1 MNTNSEIK
9 FQISPINDDY
19 DPNDDRWLD
28 QVNELVYDLQ
38 KEVGDVHQESTAVEG
53 KKGAVAALI
62 LALGSAGAIKAAVDM
77 FKTWLDRDQSRELII
92 TVERNG
98 EIETFRVSGNRMDK
112 EDMRLF
118 MEAALK
124 S

>member
-1 MNTNSEIK
+1 MNTSSEIQ

-53 KKGAVAALI
+53 QKGAVAALI

-92 TVERNG
+92 TVKRNG
-98 EIETFRVSGNRMDK
+98 KTETFKVTGNRMDK
-112 EDMRLF
+112 EDMRSF

>member
-1 MNTNSEIK
+1 MNTNAEIQL
-9 FQISPINDDY
+9 QISPINDDY

-38 KEVGDVHQESTAVEG
+38 KEVGDVHQESTAVQG
-53 KKGAVAALI
+53 QKGAVTAMM
-62 LALGSAGAIKAAVDM
+62 LALKGSGAIKGAVDM
-77 FKTWLDRDQSRELII
+77 FKAWLDRDQSRELIL
-92 TVERNG
+92 TVKRDG
-98 EIETFRVSGNRMDK
+98 KTETIKVSGNRMDK
-112 EDMRLF
+112 DDMRMF